1 MVEELSIPVIEEE
14 PIEAEEELPEVAS
27 PAEPPPAPKVKRTRP
42 PPEPEPEPSESPE
55 PKRRPGRPPKAV
67 DAPKA
72 KYTPRRPRAPPVY
85 VPTLAPPQ
93 SPAASP
99 VNDQDLRAMTRFMV
113 NRLGSVSRDA
123 LEHRQNKWRNM
134 VASNYT

>member
-1 MVEELSIPVIEEE
+1 MVEEPSLPVIEEE
-14 PIEAEEELPEVAS
+14 PREVEEELPVVV
-27 PAEPPPAPKVKRTRP
+27 EPPPVPKVKRTRP

-72 KYTPRRPRAPPVY
+72 KYTPRKPRAPPVY
-85 VPTLAPPQ
+85 VPTLAPP

-113 NRLGSVSRDA
+113 NRLGSASRDA